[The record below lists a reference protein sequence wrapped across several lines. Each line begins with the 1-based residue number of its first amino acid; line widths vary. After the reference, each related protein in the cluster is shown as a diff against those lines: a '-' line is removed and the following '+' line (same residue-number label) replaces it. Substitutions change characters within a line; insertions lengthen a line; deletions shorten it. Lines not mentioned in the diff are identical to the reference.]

1 MKKLA
6 KIFMIAMLVF
16 GVASCSDQGDAPVLP
31 NNPTD
36 NQEDVDKSNGT
47 QDEEVNIAQ
56 MMKEEATEHSNVT
69 FIDNTTEEG
78 DQLIGGMAP
87 LSIDFSSF
95 EDYTTIVILNDLGI
109 EYEVYIPAEG
119 ADLNLKFH
127 NDEGICLGITEFMYL
142 NKDNQIPFKKE
153 LLGFR
158 CDCEDERHKH
168 GEWESDYYYRAEND
182 YMTCLYDS
190 PQLVQLE
197 IQPNKSG
204 EEQLLEFGLSDYK
217 PLFGAGINIIQ
228 AAK

>member
-1 MKKLA
+1 MKKTIKFL
-6 KIFMIAMLVF
+6 MIAMLVF
-16 GVASCSDQGDAPVLP
+16 GVASCNDQGDAPVLP

-56 MMKEEATEHSNVT
+56 MMKEEASEYNNVT

-95 EDYTTIVILNDLGI
+95 EDYATVITLKDKGI
-109 EYEVYIPAEG
+109 KYEIYLPAEEVK
-119 ADLNLKFH
+119 LNLKFR
-127 NDEGICLGITEFMYL
+127 NDEGIFLGISENLRL
-142 NKDNQIPFKKE
+142 NKDKTIPFEKE

-158 CDCEDERHKH
+158 CDCDEEKHKH

-197 IQPNKSG
+197 VHPNKSG
-204 EEQLLEFGLSDYK
+204 EEQLLQFGFSEYK
-217 PLFGAGINIIQ
+217 PLWGAEIRIIQ

>member
-1 MKKLA
+1 MFTPMRA
-6 KIFMIAMLVF
+6 
-16 GVASCSDQGDAPVLP
+16 
-31 NNPTD
+31 
-36 NQEDVDKSNGT
+36 
-47 QDEEVNIAQ
+47 
-56 MMKEEATEHSNVT
+56 
-69 FIDNTTEEG
+69 
-78 DQLIGGMAP
+78 
-87 LSIDFSSF
+87 
-95 EDYTTIVILNDLGI
+95 
-109 EYEVYIPAEG
+109 
-119 ADLNLKFH
+119 
-127 NDEGICLGITEFMYL
+127 TEFMYL
-142 NKDNQIPFKKE
+142 NKDNKIPFKKE